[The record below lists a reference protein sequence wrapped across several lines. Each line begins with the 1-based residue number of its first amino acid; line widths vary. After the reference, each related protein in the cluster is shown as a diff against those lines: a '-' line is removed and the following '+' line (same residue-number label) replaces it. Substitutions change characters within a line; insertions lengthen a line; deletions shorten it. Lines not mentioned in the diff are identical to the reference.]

1 MRAISG
7 VDERVAIPVSG
18 SRFGS
23 LAAWTSTIAW
33 IVLGLDSILRPVQDN
48 RRDLFWW
55 LPFGLLV
62 ASLVAVHRVQRS
74 RALRIEPYAFWTV
87 MLASGL
93 VLLGNLGVMFNN
105 SLMATMGFP
114 GGAMV
119 FTIGLV
125 AFGITTWRARAFPK
139 YVALALIL
147 WEPGSIATGLLLAP
161 ISPLHDRG
169 AYSAGIWKGLTTALV
184 AWGLR
189 CTAPRGPAKLEKP
202 KMS

>member
-7 VDERVAIPVSG
+7 VDERVAIPASG

-23 LAAWTSTIAW
+23 LAAWASTIAW

-48 RRDLFWW
+48 RRDVFWW

-93 VLLGNLGVMFNN
+93 VLLGNLGVIFNN

-114 GGAMV
+114 GGALV
-119 FTIGLV
+119 FTD
-125 AFGITTWRARAFPK
+125 
-139 YVALALIL
+139 
-147 WEPGSIATGLLLAP
+147 SCLLR
-161 ISPLHDRG
+161 SLH
-169 AYSAGIWKGLTTALV
+169 YTTAVLTV
-184 AWGLR
+184 REYGRA
-189 CTAPRGPAKLEKP
+189 
-202 KMS
+202 S